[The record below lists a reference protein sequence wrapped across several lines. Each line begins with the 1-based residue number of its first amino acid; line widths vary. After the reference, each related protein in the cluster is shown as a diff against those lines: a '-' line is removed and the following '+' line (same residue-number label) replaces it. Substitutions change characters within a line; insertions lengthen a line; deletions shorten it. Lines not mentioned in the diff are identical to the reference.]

1 MAGSQ
6 AGTQVG
12 QRIGAQAGTRRHS
25 VFHPLRVAC
34 IEQLTDDA
42 VAITFDVP
50 PELREQ
56 FRFRAGQHVSI
67 RSPVVGDDVRRN
79 YSICAPATGGEQR
92 LRIGVKRI
100 PDGVFSSYVAEH
112 LRPGDVLDIMTPTG
126 TFSTALHPGQR
137 KRYAAIAAGSGITP
151 VLSILSTALEVEPES
166 SAVLVYVNRTTLNI
180 MFLEDLED
188 LKNRFPDRF
197 QLIHVLDE
205 EPLDVEILSGRLDAD
220 RLGRILNH
228 LVLPDDVDEW
238 FLCGPLP
245 MTDVAREVLLG
256 YGADD
261 QHIHR
266 ELFFVGPPPS
276 AGRRAAEKAAQEA
289 AGKAA
294 ANQAEPET
302 GAEVTVL
309 LDGRSQTFVL
319 PEDGASILDAT
330 LRYRADAPFA
340 CKNGVCG
347 TCRAKVVEGEVRMDA
362 NYALEPADV
371 AAGYAL
377 ACQSH
382 PAAHRVVLDFD
393 QLPNLHIG
401 PVTALVAGRSTWHSS
416 PMGGRRATCRQTSK
430 AVSALLRLSS

>member
-1 MAGSQ
+1 MPSA
-6 AGTQVG
+6 
-12 QRIGAQAGTRRHS
+12 RRHS
-25 VFHPLRVAC
+25 VFHPLRVAR
-34 IEQLTDDA
+34 IERLTDDA

-50 PELREQ
+50 PELRDQ
-56 FRFRAGQHVSI
+56 FRFQAGQHVSI

-126 TFSTALHPGQR
+126 TFSTALHSGQR
-137 KRYAAIAAGSGITP
+137 KRYGAIAAGSGITP
-151 VLSILSTALEVEPES
+151 VLSILGTALEVEPGS

-188 LKNRFPDRF
+188 LKNRYPDRF

-220 RLGRILNH
+220 RLGRILDH

-245 MTDVAREVLLG
+245 MTDVAREVLLA

-266 ELFFVGPPPS
+266 ELFFVGPPPV
-276 AGRRAAEKAAQEA
+276 AGSRTPAAQA
-289 AGKAA
+289 
-294 ANQAEPET
+294 AEPET
-302 GAEVTVL
+302 GAEVTVM

-319 PEDGASILDAT
+319 PEDGTSILDAT

-347 TCRAKVVEGEVRMDA
+347 TCRAKVTEGKVRMDA

-382 PAAHRVVLDFD
+382 PAADRVVLDFD
-393 QLPNLHIG
+393 Q
-401 PVTALVAGRSTWHSS
+401 
-416 PMGGRRATCRQTSK
+416 
-430 AVSALLRLSS
+430 

>member
-1 MAGSQ
+1 MSAP
-6 AGTQVG
+6 
-12 QRIGAQAGTRRHS
+12 RRHS
-25 VFHPLRVAC
+25 VFHPLRVAS
-34 IEQLTDDA
+34 IERLTDDA

-50 PELREQ
+50 PELRDQ
-56 FRFRAGQHVSI
+56 FRFQAGQHVSI

-137 KRYAAIAAGSGITP
+137 KRYGAIAAGSGITP
-151 VLSILSTALEVEPES
+151 VLSILSTALEVEPGS

-188 LKNRFPDRF
+188 LKNRYPDRF

-220 RLGRILNH
+220 RLGRILDH

-245 MTDVAREVLLG
+245 MTDVARKVLLA
-256 YGADD
+256 YGGDD

-266 ELFFVGPPPS
+266 ELFFVGPPPA
-276 AGRRAAEKAAQEA
+276 AGSRTPAAQA
-289 AGKAA
+289 
-294 ANQAEPET
+294 AEPET
-302 GAEVTVL
+302 GAEVTVM

-347 TCRAKVVEGEVRMDA
+347 TCRAKVTEGNVRMDA

-382 PAAHRVVLDFD
+382 PAADRVVLDFD
-393 QLPNLHIG
+393 Q
-401 PVTALVAGRSTWHSS
+401 
-416 PMGGRRATCRQTSK
+416 
-430 AVSALLRLSS
+430 

>member
-1 MAGSQ
+1 MPSA
-6 AGTQVG
+6 
-12 QRIGAQAGTRRHS
+12 RRHS
-25 VFHPLRVAC
+25 VFHPLRVAS
-34 IEQLTDDA
+34 IERLTDDA

-50 PELREQ
+50 PELRGQ
-56 FRFRAGQHVSI
+56 FRFQAGQHVSI

-79 YSICAPATGGEQR
+79 YSICTPATDGEQR

-100 PDGVFSSYVAEH
+100 PDGVFSSYVAER

-126 TFSTALHPGQR
+126 SFSTALHPGQR
-137 KRYAAIAAGSGITP
+137 KRYGAIAAGSGITP
-151 VLSILSTALEVEPES
+151 VLSILSTALEVEPGS
-166 SAVLVYVNRTTLNI
+166 SAVLIYVNRTTLNI

-188 LKNRFPDRF
+188 LKNRYPDRF

-220 RLGRILNH
+220 RLGRILDH

-245 MTDVAREVLLG
+245 MTDVARGVLLAN
-256 YGADD
+256 GADD

-266 ELFFVGPPPS
+266 ELFFVGPPPA
-276 AGRRAAEKAAQEA
+276 AGSRTPAAQA
-289 AGKAA
+289 
-294 ANQAEPET
+294 AEPET
-302 GAEVTVL
+302 GAEVTVM

-347 TCRAKVVEGEVRMDA
+347 TCRAKVTEGKVRMDA

-382 PAAHRVVLDFD
+382 PAADRVVLDFD
-393 QLPNLHIG
+393 Q
-401 PVTALVAGRSTWHSS
+401 
-416 PMGGRRATCRQTSK
+416 
-430 AVSALLRLSS
+430 

>member
-1 MAGSQ
+1 MPA
-6 AGTQVG
+6 A
-12 QRIGAQAGTRRHS
+12 RRHS

-34 IEQLTDDA
+34 IDRLTDDA

-50 PELREQ
+50 PELREE
-56 FRFRAGQHVSI
+56 FRFQAGQHVSI
-67 RSPVVGDDVRRN
+67 RSPVVGDEVRRN
-79 YSICAPATGGEQR
+79 YSICTPATTGP

-100 PDGVFSSYVAEH
+100 PDGVFSSYAAER

-126 TFSTALHPGQR
+126 SFSTALHPGQR
-137 KRYAAIAAGSGITP
+137 KRYGAIAAGSGITP
-151 VLSILSTALEVEPES
+151 VLSILGTALEIEPDS
-166 SAVLVYVNRTTLNI
+166 SAVLIYVNRTTLSI

-188 LKNRFPDRF
+188 LKNRYPDRF

-220 RLGRILNH
+220 RLSRILDH

-256 YGADD
+256 YGTGDE
-261 QHIHR
+261 HIHR
-266 ELFFVGPPPS
+266 ELFFVGPPP
-276 AGRRAAEKAAQEA
+276 A
-289 AGKAA
+289 AGSRAPAA
-294 ANQAEPET
+294 TAEPEA
-302 GAEVTVL
+302 GAQVTIL
-309 LDGRSQTFVL
+309 LDGRSQSFVL

-330 LRYRADAPFA
+330 LRYRSDAPFA

-347 TCRAKVVEGEVRMDA
+347 TCRAKVVEGKVRMDA

-382 PAAHRVVLDFD
+382 PAADRVVLDFD
-393 QLPNLHIG
+393 Q
-401 PVTALVAGRSTWHSS
+401 
-416 PMGGRRATCRQTSK
+416 
-430 AVSALLRLSS
+430 

>member
-1 MAGSQ
+1 MPA
-6 AGTQVG
+6 A
-12 QRIGAQAGTRRHS
+12 RRHS
-25 VFHPLRVAC
+25 VFHPLRVAD

-50 PELREQ
+50 PELRDQ
-56 FRFRAGQHVSI
+56 FRFQAGQHVSI

-79 YSICAPATGGEQR
+79 YSICAPATGNQR

-100 PDGVFSSYVAEH
+100 PDGIFSSYVAER

-126 TFSTALHPGQR
+126 SFSTALHPGQR
-137 KRYAAIAAGSGITP
+137 KRYGAIAAGSGITP
-151 VLSILSTALEVEPES
+151 VLSILSTALEVEPGS

-188 LKNRFPDRF
+188 LKNRYPDRF

-220 RLGRILNH
+220 RLGRILDY

-245 MTDVAREVLLG
+245 MTDVARKVLLA

-266 ELFFVGPPPS
+266 ELFFVGPPPAAGSRTS
-276 AGRRAAEKAAQEA
+276 APSAAEPQ
-289 AGKAA
+289 
-294 ANQAEPET
+294 T
-302 GAEVTVL
+302 GAEVTVI

-319 PEDGASILDAT
+319 PEDGASILDTT

-347 TCRAKVVEGEVRMDA
+347 TCRAKVIEGKVRMDA
-362 NYALEPADV
+362 NYALEPGDV

-382 PAAHRVVLDFD
+382 PAADRVVLDFD
-393 QLPNLHIG
+393 
-401 PVTALVAGRSTWHSS
+401 R
-416 PMGGRRATCRQTSK
+416 
-430 AVSALLRLSS
+430 

>member
-1 MAGSQ
+1 MT
-6 AGTQVG
+6 GTQ
-12 QRIGAQAGTRRHS
+12 AAPRRHS

-34 IEQLTDDA
+34 IERLTDDA

-50 PELREQ
+50 PELRDQ
-56 FRFRAGQHVSI
+56 FRFQAGQHVSI

-79 YSICAPATGGEQR
+79 YSICAPATGDQR

-100 PDGVFSSYVAEH
+100 PDGIFSSYVAER

-126 TFSTALHPGQR
+126 SFSTALRPGQR
-137 KRYAAIAAGSGITP
+137 KRYGAIAAGSGITP

-166 SAVLVYVNRTTLNI
+166 SAVLVYVNRTTLGI

-188 LKNRFPDRF
+188 LKNRYPDRF

-220 RLGRILNH
+220 RLGRILDH
-228 LVLPDDVDEW
+228 LILPDDVDEW

-245 MTDVAREVLLG
+245 MTDVAREVLLA

-261 QHIHR
+261 QHVHR
-266 ELFFVGPPPS
+266 ELFFVGPPPAVGS
-276 AGRRAAEKAAQEA
+276 RAPAAAE
-289 AGKAA
+289 
-294 ANQAEPET
+294 NQAEPET

-347 TCRAKVVEGEVRMDA
+347 TCRAKIIEGKVRMDA

-382 PAAHRVVLDFD
+382 PAADRVVLDFD
-393 QLPNLHIG
+393 Q
-401 PVTALVAGRSTWHSS
+401 
-416 PMGGRRATCRQTSK
+416 
-430 AVSALLRLSS
+430 

>member
-1 MAGSQ
+1 MPSA
-6 AGTQVG
+6 
-12 QRIGAQAGTRRHS
+12 RRHS
-25 VFHPLRVAC
+25 VFHPLRVAG
-34 IEQLTDDA
+34 IERLTDDA
-42 VAITFDVP
+42 VAITFDIP
-50 PELREQ
+50 PELRDQ
-56 FRFRAGQHVSI
+56 FRFQAGQHVSI

-126 TFSTALHPGQR
+126 TFSTALHPGHH
-137 KRYAAIAAGSGITP
+137 KRYGAIAAGSGITP
-151 VLSILSTALEVEPES
+151 VLSILSTALEVEPGS

-188 LKNRFPDRF
+188 LKNRYPDRF

-220 RLGRILNH
+220 RLGRILDY

-245 MTDVAREVLLG
+245 MTDVAREVLLA

-266 ELFFVGPPPS
+266 ELFFVGPPP
-276 AGRRAAEKAAQEA
+276 A
-289 AGKAA
+289 AGSRTPAA
-294 ANQAEPET
+294 QAEPET
-302 GAEVTVL
+302 GAEVTVM

-319 PEDGASILDAT
+319 PEDGTSILDAT

-347 TCRAKVVEGEVRMDA
+347 TCRAKVTEGKVRMDA

-382 PAAHRVVLDFD
+382 PAADRVVLDFD
-393 QLPNLHIG
+393 Q
-401 PVTALVAGRSTWHSS
+401 
-416 PMGGRRATCRQTSK
+416 
-430 AVSALLRLSS
+430 

>member
-1 MAGSQ
+1 MPA
-6 AGTQVG
+6 A
-12 QRIGAQAGTRRHS
+12 RRHS
-25 VFHPLRVAC
+25 VFHPLRVAS
-34 IEQLTDDA
+34 IERLTDDA

-56 FRFRAGQHVSI
+56 FRFQAGQHVSI

-79 YSICAPATGGEQR
+79 YSICAPATSAR

-100 PDGVFSSYVAEH
+100 PAGVFSSYVAER
-112 LRPGDVLDIMTPTG
+112 LRPGDMLDIMTPTG
-126 TFSTALHPGQR
+126 SFSTALHPGQR
-137 KRYAAIAAGSGITP
+137 KRYGAIAAGSGITP

-188 LKNRFPDRF
+188 LKNRYPDRF

-205 EPLDVEILSGRLDAD
+205 EPVDVEILSGRLDAD
-220 RLGRILNH
+220 RLGRILDH
-228 LVLPDDVDEW
+228 LVLPDDIDEW

-245 MTDVAREVLLG
+245 MTDVAREVLLA

-261 QHIHR
+261 QHVHR
-266 ELFFVGPPPS
+266 ELFFVGPPP
-276 AGRRAAEKAAQEA
+276 A
-289 AGKAA
+289 AGSRAPA
-294 ANQAEPET
+294 PATEEPAT
-302 GAEVTVL
+302 GASVTVM

-340 CKNGVCG
+340 CQNGVCG
-347 TCRAKVVEGEVRMDA
+347 TCRAKVIEGKVRMDA

-382 PAAHRVVLDFD
+382 PAADRVVLDFD
-393 QLPNLHIG
+393 Q
-401 PVTALVAGRSTWHSS
+401 
-416 PMGGRRATCRQTSK
+416 
-430 AVSALLRLSS
+430 

>member
-1 MAGSQ
+1 MA
-6 AGTQVG
+6 A
-12 QRIGAQAGTRRHS
+12 ARRHS
-25 VFHPLRVAC
+25 VFHPLRVAAV
-34 IEQLTDDA
+34 ERLTDDA
-42 VAITFDVP
+42 VAVTFDVP
-50 PELREQ
+50 PELREA
-56 FRFRAGQHVSI
+56 FRFQPGQHLSV

-79 YSICAPATGGEQR
+79 FSICTPATSGR

-100 PDGVFSSYVAEH
+100 PGGVFSGYVAER

-126 TFSTALHPGQR
+126 SFSTALDPGQR
-137 KRYAAIAAGSGITP
+137 KRYGAIAAGSGITP
-151 VLSILSTALEVEPES
+151 VLSILSTALEVEPGS

-188 LKNRFPDRF
+188 LKNRYPDRF

-220 RLGRILNH
+220 RLGRILDC

-245 MTDVAREVLLG
+245 MTDVARRVLLA
-256 YGADD
+256 YGADEAR
-261 QHIHR
+261 IHR
-266 ELFFVGPPPS
+266 ELFFVGPPP
-276 AGRRAAEKAAQEA
+276 AATDRATDQAA
-289 AGKAA
+289 
-294 ANQAEPET
+294 PEE
-302 GAEVTVL
+302 GASVTVL

-319 PEDGASILDAT
+319 PADGASILDAT

-347 TCRAKVVEGEVRMDA
+347 TCRAKVVEGEVRMDH
-362 NYALEPADV
+362 NYALEPAEI

-382 PAAHRVVLDFD
+382 PAADRVVLDFD
-393 QLPNLHIG
+393 Q
-401 PVTALVAGRSTWHSS
+401 
-416 PMGGRRATCRQTSK
+416 
-430 AVSALLRLSS
+430 

>member
-1 MAGSQ
+1 MPA
-6 AGTQVG
+6 A
-12 QRIGAQAGTRRHS
+12 RRHS
-25 VFHPLRVAC
+25 VFHPLRVAS
-34 IEQLTDDA
+34 IERLTDDA

-56 FRFRAGQHVSI
+56 FRFQAGQHVSI
-67 RSPVVGDDVRRN
+67 RSPVTGDEVRRN
-79 YSICAPATGGEQR
+79 YSICAPATGDQR

-100 PDGVFSSYVAEH
+100 PHGVFSSYVAER

-126 TFSTALHPGQR
+126 SFSTALHPGQR
-137 KRYAAIAAGSGITP
+137 KRYGAIAAGSGITP

-166 SAVLVYVNRTTLNI
+166 TAVLVYVNRTTLGI

-188 LKNRFPDRF
+188 LKNRYPDRF

-220 RLGRILNH
+220 RLGRILDH
-228 LVLPDDVDEW
+228 LVLPEDVDDW

-256 YGADD
+256 YGTDD

-266 ELFFVGPPPS
+266 ELFFVGPPP
-276 AGRRAAEKAAQEA
+276 A
-289 AGKAA
+289 AGSRAEVPAA
-294 ANQAEPET
+294 DHET

-319 PEDGASILDAT
+319 PEDGASILDTT
-330 LRYRADAPFA
+330 LRYRPDAPFA

-347 TCRAKVVEGEVRMDA
+347 TCRAKVVEGKVRMDA
-362 NYALEPADV
+362 NYALEPVDV

-382 PAAHRVVLDFD
+382 PAADRVVLDFD
-393 QLPNLHIG
+393 Q
-401 PVTALVAGRSTWHSS
+401 
-416 PMGGRRATCRQTSK
+416 
-430 AVSALLRLSS
+430 

>member
-1 MAGSQ
+1 MASP
-6 AGTQVG
+6 QVSP
-12 QRIGAQAGTRRHS
+12 RRHS

-34 IEQLTDDA
+34 IERLTDDA

-50 PELREQ
+50 PELRAE
-56 FRFRAGQHVSI
+56 FRFHAGQHVSI
-67 RSPVVGDDVRRN
+67 RSPVVGDEVRRN
-79 YSICAPATGGEQR
+79 YSICAPAPSER

-100 PDGVFSSYVAEH
+100 PDGIFSTYVAEQ

-126 TFSTALHPGQR
+126 SFSTALHPGQR
-137 KRYAAIAAGSGITP
+137 KRYGAIAAGSGITP
-151 VLSILSTALEVEPES
+151 VLSILSTALEVEPDS

-188 LKNRFPDRF
+188 LKNHYPDRF

-205 EPLDVEILSGRLDAD
+205 EPLDVEILSGRLDAG
-220 RLGRILNH
+220 RLGRILDH

-245 MTDVAREVLLG
+245 MTDVAREVLLT

-261 QHIHR
+261 KHIHR
-266 ELFFVGPPPS
+266 ELFFVGPPP
-276 AGRRAAEKAAQEA
+276 A
-289 AGKAA
+289 AGSSPPAA
-294 ANQAEPET
+294 TAEPET
-302 GAEVTVL
+302 GAEVTIM

-319 PEDGASILDAT
+319 PKEGSSILDAT
-330 LRYRADAPFA
+330 LRYRSDAPFA

-362 NYALEPADV
+362 NYALEPAEV
-371 AAGYAL
+371 SAGYAL

-382 PAAHRVVLDFD
+382 PAADRVVLDFD
-393 QLPNLHIG
+393 Q
-401 PVTALVAGRSTWHSS
+401 
-416 PMGGRRATCRQTSK
+416 
-430 AVSALLRLSS
+430 

>member
-1 MAGSQ
+1 MPA
-6 AGTQVG
+6 A
-12 QRIGAQAGTRRHS
+12 RRHS
-25 VFHPLRVAC
+25 VFHPLPVAS
-34 IEQLTDDA
+34 IERLTDDA

-50 PELREQ
+50 PELREE

-79 YSICAPATGGEQR
+79 YSICAPATDREQR

-100 PDGVFSSYVAEH
+100 PDGVFSSYVAER

-126 TFSTALHPGQR
+126 SFSTALHPGQR
-137 KRYAAIAAGSGITP
+137 KRYGAIAAGSGITP
-151 VLSILSTALEVEPES
+151 VLSILSTALEVEPGS

-188 LKNRFPDRF
+188 LKNRYPDRF

-205 EPLDVEILSGRLDAD
+205 EPLDVEILSGRLDAG
-220 RLGRILNH
+220 RLGRILDH
-228 LVLPDDVDEW
+228 LVLPDDIDEW

-245 MTDVAREVLLG
+245 MTDVAREVLLA

-261 QHIHR
+261 QHVHR
-266 ELFFVGPPPS
+266 ELFFVGPPPA
-276 AGRRAAEKAAQEA
+276 AGSRAPAPAAAEPRTA
-289 AGKAA
+289 
-294 ANQAEPET
+294 AEPQMGAEPQT
-302 GAEVTVL
+302 GAEVTVM

-330 LRYRADAPFA
+330 LRYRSDAPFA

-347 TCRAKVVEGEVRMDA
+347 TCRAKVVEGKVRMDA

-382 PAAHRVVLDFD
+382 PAADRVVLDFD
-393 QLPNLHIG
+393 Q
-401 PVTALVAGRSTWHSS
+401 
-416 PMGGRRATCRQTSK
+416 
-430 AVSALLRLSS
+430 

>member
-1 MAGSQ
+1 M
-6 AGTQVG
+6 AGTQ
-12 QRIGAQAGTRRHS
+12 AGPRRHS

-34 IEQLTDDA
+34 VERLTDDA

-50 PELREQ
+50 PELREE
-56 FRFRAGQHVSI
+56 FRFQAGQHVSI
-67 RSPVVGDDVRRN
+67 RSPVVGDEVRRN
-79 YSICAPATGGEQR
+79 YSICAPATSGR

-100 PDGVFSSYVAEH
+100 PDGVFSSYAAER

-126 TFSTALHPGQR
+126 SFSTVLHPGQR
-137 KRYAAIAAGSGITP
+137 KRYGAIAAGSGITP
-151 VLSILSTALEVEPES
+151 VLSILSTALEVEPGS

-188 LKNRFPDRF
+188 LKNRYPDRF

-205 EPLDVEILSGRLDAD
+205 EPLDVEILSGRLDAG
-220 RLGRILNH
+220 RLGRILDR

-245 MTDVAREVLLG
+245 MTDVAHEVLLA

-261 QHIHR
+261 EHIHR
-266 ELFFVGPPPS
+266 ELFFVGPPPAAS
-276 AGRRAAEKAAQEA
+276 SRAPAAAEPA
-289 AGKAA
+289 AGAS
-294 ANQAEPET
+294 
-302 GAEVTVL
+302 VTIL

-347 TCRAKVVEGEVRMDA
+347 TCRAKVVEGKVRMDA

-382 PAAHRVVLDFD
+382 PAADRVVLDFD
-393 QLPNLHIG
+393 Q
-401 PVTALVAGRSTWHSS
+401 
-416 PMGGRRATCRQTSK
+416 
-430 AVSALLRLSS
+430 

>member
-1 MAGSQ
+1 MAP
-6 AGTQVG
+6 A
-12 QRIGAQAGTRRHS
+12 RRHS

-34 IEQLTDDA
+34 VERLTDDA
-42 VAITFDVP
+42 VAVTFDVP
-50 PELREQ
+50 PELREE
-56 FRFRAGQHVSI
+56 FRFQAGQHVSI
-67 RSPVVGDDVRRN
+67 RSPVAGDDVRRN
-79 YSICAPATGGEQR
+79 YSICAPATSGR

-100 PDGVFSSYVAEH
+100 PDGIFSTFVAER

-126 TFSTALHPGQR
+126 SFSTALHPGQR
-137 KRYAAIAAGSGITP
+137 KRYGAIAAGSGITP
-151 VLSILSTALEVEPES
+151 VLSILSTALEVEPGS
-166 SAVLVYVNRTTLNI
+166 SAVLIYVNRTTLGI

-188 LKNRFPDRF
+188 LKNRYPDRF

-220 RLGRILNH
+220 RLGRILDR

-245 MTDVAREVLLG
+245 MTEVAREVLLA

-266 ELFFVGPPPS
+266 ELFFVGPPPAATS
-276 AGRRAAEKAAQEA
+276 RAPATGPAA
-289 AGKAA
+289 
-294 ANQAEPET
+294 AEPES
-302 GAEVTVL
+302 GAKVTIL
-309 LDGRSQTFVL
+309 LDGRSQSFVL

-362 NYALEPADV
+362 NYALEPAEV

-382 PAAHRVVLDFD
+382 PAAGPVVLDFD
-393 QLPNLHIG
+393 Q
-401 PVTALVAGRSTWHSS
+401 
-416 PMGGRRATCRQTSK
+416 
-430 AVSALLRLSS
+430 